1 MKLDL
6 PQGFSRAVPIGEGAF
21 GVVFRARQDD
31 LGRWVALKEIR
42 RGDKSA
48 REEAQALAAA
58 PLACLPTVFG
68 LVAGKRSDWISMEYV
83 HGVSL
88 RDLMHLGLDPR
99 ESAGLCAALVRSVAI
114 LHAAARS
121 HGDIKPENAI
131 LQPDGKVR
139 LVDLGFSASAS
150 GVAVQGGSVG
160 YLAPEIGSGG
170 CDPRRADIWSIGVV
184 LHELLVGARPSPTE
198 RGGGWKRLAHDAPDW
213 IPLID
218 LLLREDPSRRPSSVD
233 VVLGELPDAPAF
245 GVAFLERVREQADR
259 NLASR
264 MVQEAGRLLDER
276 IPSAALV
283 LLQQALELDP
293 DQSAALAMLPRVRL
307 GAKVPSGSRRRL
319 VLFAVATA
327 LVAAVVAGAL
337 LHRPRATR
345 GTRPLPVEI
354 VETKERLRAD
364 KNRQD
369 RRPGAVP
376 LREGK
381 GDSP

>member
-1 MKLDL
+1 MKRDL

-21 GVVFRARQDD
+21 GTVFRARQDD
-31 LGRWVALKEIR
+31 LGRWVALKGIR
-42 RGDKSA
+42 RGDKTA

-58 PLACLPTVFG
+58 PLAPLPTVFG
-68 LVAGKRSDWISMEYV
+68 LVAAKKSDWISMEYV

-88 RDLMHLGLDPR
+88 RDLMQFGLEPR
-99 ESAGLCAALVRSVAI
+99 ESAGICAALVRSVAV
-114 LHAAARS
+114 LHSAGRS

-131 LQPDGKVR
+131 LQSDGKVR

-150 GVAVQGGSVG
+150 GIAVQGGTAG

-170 CDPRRADIWSIGVV
+170 TDPRRADVWSIGVV
-184 LHELLVGARPSPTE
+184 LHELLVGARPSATE
-198 RGGGWKRLAHDAPDW
+198 RGGGWKRLALQAPDW
-213 IPLID
+213 IPLVD
-218 LLLREDPSRRPSSVD
+218 LLLREDPAKRPASAD
-233 VVLGELPDAPAF
+233 TVLGELPDTPVF

-264 MVQEAGRLLDER
+264 MVEEAGRLLDER

-293 DQSAALAMLPRVRL
+293 DQSAALAMLPKVRL
-307 GAKVPSGSRRRL
+307 GGGAPSRSRRIA
-319 VLFAVATA
+319 FAAAVA
-327 LVAAVVAGAL
+327 LVAAIVVGFA
-337 LHRPRATR
+337 LHRRSAARPPRSI
-345 GTRPLPVEI
+345 PVEM
-354 VETKERLRAD
+354 VETKERLRPD
-364 KNRQD
+364 RNRQD
-369 RRPGAVP
+369 RTPGAVP

>member
-1 MKLDL
+1 MKRDL
-6 PQGFSRAVPIGEGAF
+6 PQGYSREVPIGEGAF
-21 GVVFRARQDD
+21 GAVFRARQDD

-68 LVAGKRSDWISMEYV
+68 LEAGKRSDWISMEYV

-88 RDLMHLGLDPR
+88 RDLAHLGLEPR
-99 ESAGLCAALVRSVAI
+99 ESAATCAALVRSVAI
-114 LHAAARS
+114 LHAAGRS

-131 LQPDGKVR
+131 LQPDGKIR

-150 GVAVQGGSVG
+150 GVAVQGGTAG
-160 YLAPEIGSGG
+160 YLAPEIGSAG
-170 CDPRRADIWSIGVV
+170 CDPRRADAWSLGVV
-184 LHELLVGARPSPTE
+184 VHELLVGARPSAAE
-198 RGGGWKRLAHDAPDW
+198 RGGGWKRLVAAAPDW
-213 IPLID
+213 IPLVD
-218 LLLREDPSRRPSSVD
+218 LLLREDPSRRPSTVD
-233 VVLGELPDAPAF
+233 VALGELPEAPGF
-245 GVAFLERVREQADR
+245 GAGFLERVRELADR

-264 MVQEAGRLLDER
+264 MVEEAGRLLDRR

-307 GAKVPSGSRRRL
+307 GGRPPSRKRLAAFAL
-319 VLFAVATA
+319 VL
-327 LVAAVVAGAL
+327 AVVAAIVAVSL
-337 LHRPRATR
+337 LHRQGVAPGARPVRAA
-345 GTRPLPVEI
+345 I
-354 VETKERLRAD
+354 VETKERLRPD
-364 KNRQD
+364 GNRQD
-369 RRPGAVP
+369 RKPAALP

-381 GDSP
+381 GDSR